1 MKYSYRHYGTSSG
14 LPGVELV
21 INDEAADAAVFRFQG
36 MTDEVLEPFCFET
49 AVEKWINWD
58 KTDGTSR
65 NLEAAIMN
73 VIWALDREGQT
84 DRALS
89 YVLRMLPF
97 SSDYVEQSFMC
108 IDIGTYLKKNRRY
121 SDAVACFR
129 ECLEKRPADPQMQY
143 ALHNNMGY
151 CLCMM
156 DQSVEA
162 EQCCREAIR
171 LNPDEY
177 HAHKNLGAALLGQM
191 RIVEAAESLLR
202 MIEVSRGADGAG
214 EAAEGFLSRIPQ
226 LTSEA
231 TEIVGKIRD
240 LIRKAK
246 ADAQGVKARET
257 AGAK

>member
-1 MKYSYRHYGTSSG
+1 MKYSYRQYGTSSG

-21 INDEAADAAVFRFQG
+21 IDEGVADAAVFRFLG
-36 MTDEVLEPFCFET
+36 MTAGVLEPFCFEA

-58 KTDGTSR
+58 KTDGTSH
-65 NLEAAIMN
+65 NLQAAIMN

-97 SSDYVEQSFMC
+97 SLDYVELSFMC
-108 IDIGTYLKKNRRY
+108 IDIGKYLKKNRRY
-121 SDAVACFR
+121 SDAEACFR
-129 ECLEKRPADPQMQY
+129 ECLERRPTDPRIQY
-143 ALHNNMGY
+143 ALHNNMGF

-156 DQSVEA
+156 DQSVDA
-162 EQCCREAIR
+162 EQFCREAIR

-177 HAHKNLGAALLGQM
+177 HAHKNLGAALMGQM
-191 RIVEAAESLLR
+191 RIVEAAESLLG
-202 MIEVSRGADGAG
+202 MIEVSRGDEGAV

-226 LTSEA
+226 LTAEA
-231 TEIVGKIRD
+231 PEIVGKIRD

-246 ADAQGVKARET
+246 ADVQGVKTRET